1 MIFSHIQESF
11 FIFEEVSK
19 NKHILKH
26 NAKNEDKDNAVI
38 IKPLTLKIHP
48 NIKNKTEI
56 IPIVI
61 SPPQFQTLSIQV
73 HLILYL
79 HQNTKFV
86 HRLTKYTSTF

>member
-1 MIFSHIQESF
+1 MISLNQQENSSSF
-11 FIFEEVSK
+11 DSSK
-19 NKHILKH
+19 TTPIAKNNEKTADKH
-26 NAKNEDKDNAVI
+26 NDVI

-48 NIKNKTEI
+48 NTKNKIEI

>member
-1 MIFSHIQESF
+1 MISLNQQENSSSF
-11 FIFEEVSK
+11 DSSK
-19 NKHILKH
+19 TTPIAKNNEKTADKH
-26 NAKNEDKDNAVI
+26 NDVI

-73 HLILYL
+73 RLIPYLYHYTNL
-79 HQNTKFV
+79 V
-86 HRLTKYTSTF
+86 HHLTKHTSIF

>member
-1 MIFSHIQESF
+1 MISLNQQENLSSF
-11 FIFEEVSK
+11 DFSK
-19 NKHILKH
+19 NTPIVKNNEKTVDKH
-26 NAKNEDKDNAVI
+26 NDVI

-48 NIKNKTEI
+48 NTKNKIEI

-79 HQNTKFV
+79 YQNTKFV
-86 HRLTKYTSTF
+86 HRLTKYTSIF

>member
-1 MIFSHIQESF
+1 MISLNQQENLSSF
-11 FIFEEVSK
+11 DFSK
-19 NKHILKH
+19 NTPIVKNNEKTVDKH
-26 NAKNEDKDNAVI
+26 NDVI

-48 NIKNKTEI
+48 NTKNKIEI

-61 SPPQFQTLSIQV
+61 SPPLSQILSIQV

>member
-1 MIFSHIQESF
+1 MISQ
-11 FIFEEVSK
+11 K
-19 NKHILKH
+19 NIPIVKNNEKTADKH
-26 NAKNEDKDNAVI
+26 NDVI
-38 IKPLTLKIHP
+38 IKPLMLKIHP
-48 NIKNKTEI
+48 NTKNKIEI